1 MSGGELAVVLASVAV
16 VVAVAVLGA
25 VGVSLS
31 RALRDLRRLLVEIR
45 RDLLPA
51 VQRIEEASGQVTGEV
66 QRVGG
71 LLDVAERVSE
81 RAEALS
87 RVTYRALIEP
97 VNAVASLFRRGTP
110 PDPQGRAT
118 AEAVVAG
125 GGDKATADAPRPPR
139 RLPWTRRLTVY
150 LLRSGYRSA
159 SARIVARLAGAQ
171 AQRAGTASAGPA
183 RRSPITG
190 PNTGPATTPAEAERP
205 AGGPPRGAAP
215 GTGRGAA
222 PGTGR
227 GAAPGTGRAASAS
240 GTTGLTLGRRLLDAA
255 REVTNEISTV
265 MEEGRG
271 ALRADRTTDRRPE

>member
-25 VGVSLS
+25 IGVSLS

-87 RVTYRALIEP
+87 RTTYRALLEP
-97 VNAVASLFRRGTP
+97 VNAVVSLFRRGTP
-110 PDPQGRAT
+110 PDPQESAT
-118 AEAVVAG
+118 AEAVVTAR
-125 GGDKATADAPRPPR
+125 GDKATAGAPRPPR
-139 RLPWTRRLTVY
+139 RLSWTRRLTVY

-159 SARIVARLAGAQ
+159 SARFVARPAGAQ
-171 AQRAGTASAGPA
+171 AQRAGTATTDPA
-183 RRSPITG
+183 RR
-190 PNTGPATTPAEAERP
+190 GPATTPAGTEGP
-205 AGGPPRGAAP
+205 AGRPSRAAAS
-215 GTGRGAA
+215 GTGRGA
-222 PGTGR
+222 
-227 GAAPGTGRAASAS
+227 SAS
-240 GTTGLTLGRRLLDAA
+240 GTAGLTVGHQLLEAA
-255 REVTNEISTV
+255 REVTNQLSAA

-271 ALRADRTTDRRPE
+271 ALRPDRKTDRPTE

>member
-25 VGVSLS
+25 IGVSLS

-87 RVTYRALIEP
+87 RVTYRALLEP

-110 PDPQGRAT
+110 PDPPGALP
-118 AEAVVAG
+118 AEPVVTG
-125 GGDKATADAPRPPR
+125 WGDKAAAGAPRPPR
-139 RLPWTRRLTVY
+139 RLSWTRRLTVY

-171 AQRAGTASAGPA
+171 AQRAGTATTGPT
-183 RRSPITG
+183 RRSP
-190 PNTGPATTPAEAERP
+190 ATAPAEAEGP
-205 AGGPPRGAAP
+205 AGGPSRAAAP
-215 GTGRGAA
+215 GTGRG
-222 PGTGR
+222 
-227 GAAPGTGRAASAS
+227 ASAS
-240 GTTGLTLGRRLLDAA
+240 GTTGLTLGRQLLEAA

-271 ALRADRTTDRRPE
+271 ALRADRKTDRRPE

>member
-1 MSGGELAVVLASVAV
+1 MSGGELVVVLASVAV

-25 VGVSLS
+25 IGVSLS

-87 RVTYRALIEP
+87 RVTYRVLLEP

-110 PDPQGRAT
+110 PDQSARTTAKPVVTGWGGRA
-118 AEAVVAG
+118 AAG
-125 GGDKATADAPRPPR
+125 APRPSR
-139 RLPWTRRLTVY
+139 RPSWSRRLTVS

-159 SARIVARLAGAQ
+159 SARVATRLAGAQ
-171 AQRAGTASAGPA
+171 AQRASTATTGPA
-183 RRSPITG
+183 RRSPTT
-190 PNTGPATTPAEAERP
+190 NPATTPAEAGGP
-205 AGGPPRGAAP
+205 AGSPSRVAASGA
-215 GTGRGAA
+215 GRG
-222 PGTGR
+222 
-227 GAAPGTGRAASAS
+227 ASAS
-240 GTTGLTLGRRLLDAA
+240 GTTGLTLGRQLLEAA

-271 ALRADRTTDRRPE
+271 ALRADRKTDRRPE

>member
-1 MSGGELAVVLASVAV
+1 MSGGEFAVVLASVAV

-25 VGVSLS
+25 IGVSLS

-87 RVTYRALIEP
+87 RVTYRALLEP
-97 VNAVASLFRRGTP
+97 VHAVASLFRRGTP
-110 PDPQGRAT
+110 PDQT
-118 AEAVVAG
+118 ARTTAKPVVTGWGGTAAAG
-125 GGDKATADAPRPPR
+125 APRPPR

-159 SARIVARLAGAQ
+159 SARIVSRLAGAQ

-183 RRSPITG
+183 RRS
-190 PNTGPATTPAEAERP
+190 PATTPAEAERP

-215 GTGRGAA
+215 GTGRGA
-222 PGTGR
+222 
-227 GAAPGTGRAASAS
+227 SAS
-240 GTTGLTLGRRLLDAA
+240 GATGLTLGRQLLEAA

-271 ALRADRTTDRRPE
+271 ALRADRKTDRRPE

>member
-25 VGVSLS
+25 IGVSLS

-97 VNAVASLFRRGTP
+97 VNAVASLFRRGTA
-110 PDPQGRAT
+110 PDSQGSVT
-118 AEAVVAG
+118 TEPVVTGWGGKAAAG
-125 GGDKATADAPRPPR
+125 ASRPPR
-139 RLPWTRRLTVY
+139 RLSWKRRLTVY

-171 AQRAGTASAGPA
+171 AQRAGTA
-183 RRSPITG
+183 T
-190 PNTGPATTPAEAERP
+190 TGPACPSPTTSPTTSPASAPAEAERP
-205 AGGPPRGAAP
+205 AGGPSRAVAP
-215 GTGRGAA
+215 GTGRGSA

-227 GAAPGTGRAASAS
+227 GSSPS
-240 GTTGLTLGRRLLDAA
+240 GTTGLTLGRQLLEAA

-271 ALRADRTTDRRPE
+271 ALRSDRKTDRRPE

>member
-25 VGVSLS
+25 IGVSLS

-97 VNAVASLFRRGTP
+97 VNAVAALFRRGTP
-110 PDPQGRAT
+110 PDPQGSAT
-118 AEAVVAG
+118 TEPVVTGWGGKAAAG
-125 GGDKATADAPRPPR
+125 APRPPR

-159 SARIVARLAGAQ
+159 AARIVSRLAGAQ
-171 AQRAGTASAGPA
+171 ASRAGTATTGPA
-183 RRSPITG
+183 CPSPT
-190 PNTGPATTPAEAERP
+190 TSPATTPAEAERP
-205 AGGPPRGAAP
+205 AGGPSRAVAP
-215 GTGRGAA
+215 GTGRGSA

-227 GAAPGTGRAASAS
+227 GSAPGTGRGASAS
-240 GTTGLTLGRRLLDAA
+240 GTTGLTLGRQLLEAA

-271 ALRADRTTDRRPE
+271 ALRSDRKTDRRPE

>member
-25 VGVSLS
+25 IGVSLS

-97 VNAVASLFRRGTP
+97 VNAVASLFRRGTA
-110 PDPQGRAT
+110 PDSQGSVT
-118 AEAVVAG
+118 TEPVVTGWGGKAAAG
-125 GGDKATADAPRPPR
+125 APRPSR
-139 RLPWTRRLTVY
+139 RLSWSRRLTVS

-159 SARIVARLAGAQ
+159 SARVATRLAGAQ
-171 AQRAGTASAGPA
+171 AQRAGTATTGPA
-183 RRSPITG
+183 RRSPTT
-190 PNTGPATTPAEAERP
+190 NPATTPAEAGGP
-205 AGGPPRGAAP
+205 AGSPSRAAASGA
-215 GTGRGAA
+215 GRG
-222 PGTGR
+222 
-227 GAAPGTGRAASAS
+227 ASAS
-240 GTTGLTLGRRLLDAA
+240 GTAGLTLGRQLLDAV

-265 MEEGRG
+265 MEEGRRV
-271 ALRADRTTDRRPE
+271 LRADRKTDRRPE

>member
-66 QRVGG
+66 ERVGG

-87 RVTYRALIEP
+87 RVTYRALLEP

-110 PDPQGRAT
+110 SDPPRSAA
-118 AEAVVAG
+118 AEAVVTG
-125 GGDKATADAPRPPR
+125 REDKAAAGDPRPAR
-139 RLPWTRRLTVY
+139 RLSWTRRLTVY
-150 LLRSGYRSA
+150 LLRSGFRSA

-171 AQRAGTASAGPA
+171 AQRAGTA
-183 RRSPITG
+183 T
-190 PNTGPATTPAEAERP
+190 
-205 AGGPPRGAAP
+205 
-215 GTGRGAA
+215 
-222 PGTGR
+222 
-227 GAAPGTGRAASAS
+227 TGRAQRGPAATPAGTEGPAGDPARAAASGVGRGASAS
-240 GTTGLTLGRRLLDAA
+240 GTAGLAVEHQLLEAA
-255 REVTNEISTV
+255 REVTKQLSAA
-265 MEEGRG
+265 MEERRG
-271 ALRADRTTDRRPE
+271 ALRPDRKTDRRTE